1 MSAARHGRERRAP
14 VSLEEASTPEAK
26 LTLTISLDKS
36 TGDIEVNGP
45 IMDLGL
51 CYALLEQAKDV
62 VRAYQIKLRM
72 PKPNGGIL
80 NFARRNGH

>member
-1 MSAARHGRERRAP
+1 M
-14 VSLEEASTPEAK
+14 SLEEASQPVEPK

-80 NFARRNGH
+80 NFARGRNGH